1 MKRFFGAL
9 TLAITLGFFG
19 TCPAQAGYKIFMQV
33 SGIAGESTDENH
45 KGWIDLASFSHGLSN
60 ASAGSLSG
68 GKVSHADFVVG
79 KRLDKSS
86 LPINLKLN
94 QGSHIPSVV
103 VEFQT
108 AVGVNKLVF
117 YRVTMTDA
125 VFTSKREA
133 GTEGDASISETCSLT
148 YKKIVWEYWP
158 IDGSGKLGPVVRSEW
173 DISKNSGG

>member
-9 TLAITLGFFG
+9 TLAITLGILV
-19 TCPAQAGYKIFMQV
+19 TCPARAGYKIFMQV
-33 SGIAGESTDENH
+33 TGIVGESTDENH
-45 KGWIDLASFSHGLSN
+45 KGWIDLASFNHGLSN
-60 ASAGSLSG
+60 ASAGPLSV

-94 QGSHIPSVV
+94 QGNHIPTVV

-108 AVGVNKLVF
+108 AVGANKLVF

-125 VFTSKREA
+125 VFTSKKNEGA
-133 GTEGDASISETCSLT
+133 DGGDAITESCSLT

-158 IDGSGKLGPVVRSEW
+158 IDDSGKLGPVVRTEW
-173 DISKNSGG
+173 DLSTNTGK